1 MISECSFSCF
11 LFHPVFPWF
20 SPCTGRQPRERY
32 ILASQHVP
40 SHLSSIQLSCLSH
53 TSKKDLC
60 CGVCPSNQP
69 CQALWVNPT
78 STRNLR
84 LILLVSQS
92 QSVSEL
98 NLRGSHYARFWL
110 SDLLRPRYGILNSCQ
125 CQQVCIYVHVNVY
138 VLLGVHPIFT
148 QLLFP
153 ALKFFSWPM
162 KCKEINISLYLSHM

>member
-1 MISECSFSCF
+1 MQ
-11 LFHPVFPWF
+11 LFMLFVSPCLGF
-20 SPCTGRQPRERY
+20 SPCTGRQPCERY

-40 SHLSSIQLSCLSH
+40 SHLSSIQLSH

-78 STRNLR
+78 SSRNLR

-98 NLRGSHYARFWL
+98 NLRGSHYARFRL
-110 SDLLRPRYGILNSCQ
+110 SDLLRPRYGFLNSYQ

-138 VLLGVHPIFT
+138 VLLGIYSIFT
-148 QLLFP
+148 QLLFTV
-153 ALKFFSWPM
+153 LKFFS
-162 KCKEINISLYLSHM
+162 